1 MAGQLNSWRTPQGW
15 ICSRQVLLPT
25 WRGWLLL
32 VLLGAAGI
40 LGAAHFIHPLFAV
53 TDRVEARVLVV
64 EGWVPDYVFEA
75 AVTEYHEGGYR
86 HIYTTGGP
94 VDHILFSETS
104 QNYAELGAGALQRLG
119 IPENEVTAVPSS
131 ERYRNR
137 TFLAAAAL
145 AKYWRA
151 QQLPVEPLNVVT
163 YSAHARR
170 SWLCFRRAFGPKVP
184 IGIISIPSK
193 EYDAERWW
201 RFSAGVKSLVNESL
215 ALFYASLT
223 IDYGD

>member
-1 MAGQLNSWRTPQGW
+1 M
-15 ICSRQVLLPT
+15 PT

-32 VLLGAAGI
+32 VLLGAVGI
-40 LGAAHFIHPLFAV
+40 LGVAHIIHPFFAV
-53 TDRVEARVLVV
+53 TNRVEARVLVV

-75 AVTEYHEGGYR
+75 TVKEYREGGYR

-94 VDHILFSETS
+94 VDHILFSERS
-104 QNYAELGAGALQRLG
+104 QNYAELGAGALQKLG
-119 IPENEVTAVPSS
+119 IPESEITAVPSS

-137 TFLAAAAL
+137 TFSAAAAL
-145 AKYWRA
+145 AEYWRA
-151 QQLPVEPLNVVT
+151 QQLAREPLNVFT
-163 YSAHARR
+163 CSAHARR
-170 SWLCFRRAFGPKVP
+170 TRLCFRRAFGPEVP

-193 EYDAERWW
+193 EYDADRWW